1 MNGFTDIHSHFLYG
15 LDDGARTK
23 EEMEA
28 MLDVACADGIVSL
41 FATPHIIPGI
51 RPSGDT
57 FMKPRLKEAIEY
69 CRSKGYHMNIHEG
82 SEILYTPVMRNYL
95 LNHPLPTLGDSSYVL
110 IEFVPDIAYEEMES
124 ALELLQRYGYIA
136 ILAHVER
143 YECLFRRNRVEKL
156 KEQFDMRCQVNAQ
169 TIISKHSFFRSRC
182 INSWLEN
189 KQIDFVAS
197 DAHGLYS
204 RPFQM
209 SEAYKVLLEKVGRT
223 YADQLVGIHYGEIVV
238 EVQ

>member
-15 LDDGARTK
+15 LDDGAKTK
-23 EEMEA
+23 ETMET
-28 MLDVACADGIVSL
+28 MLDVANIDGIVSL
-41 FATPHIIPGI
+41 FATPHFVPGI
-51 RPSGDT
+51 SQSDDALV
-57 FMKPRLKEAIEY
+57 KHRLKEATDY

-182 INSWLEN
+182 INSWLKK

-197 DAHGLYS
+197 DAHGLHS
-204 RPFQM
+204 RTFQM
-209 SEAYKVLLEKVGRT
+209 REAYKVLLEKVGRT
-223 YADQLVGIHYGEIVV
+223 YADQLVGIHYGKTVGDV
-238 EVQ
+238 